1 MDRSENNRP
10 NILFIMSDDHAYQ
23 AITAYNPTFP
33 ISTPGIDRLA
43 KEGARLD
50 RMFCTNSICAPS
62 RACILTGNYNHLNG
76 VRKLDNNFNGRLPNV
91 AKSLQDEGYQT
102 AIIGKWHLGVKEPYL
117 PTGFDHFEIFVN
129 QGEYYNPRFITDEGI
144 HIEYGY
150 ATELVTEKS
159 ISYIKNRDKD
169 KPFFLMCHHKAP
181 HRNWQPSPKY
191 KNAFDKVNFPHPETY
206 NDDYESRGPAAS
218 KAAMRIDDLTQNDF
232 KEKKIPKGTKEEVR
246 NWKFQHYLAD
256 YTACIASVDDSVA
269 ELLESLE
276 EEKILDNTVVI
287 YCSDQGF
294 YMGEHGW
301 FDKRFIY
308 EESLRMPFLIR
319 YPKEIEAGSVVN
331 DLLLNI
337 DFADTFLDYAGAR
350 GKLKCQGESF
360 RNVLKNHSKSDCN
373 SDECAATARNK
384 GYDAV
389 YYRYWDAP
397 SEHYVFPHSG
407 VRTERYKLAKFIDIE
422 NSDSIYYE
430 LYDLE
435 KDPNEL
441 HNIFDKPEYS
451 DIQNELF
458 AKMEELRIKYED
470 NDPDD
475 FYKVSIEDSN
485 IK

>member
-1 MDRSENNRP
+1 MKNTEGQGP
-10 NILFIMSDDHAYQ
+10 TNILFIMSDDHAYQ
-23 AITAYNPTFP
+23 AITAYNPSFP

-76 VRKLDNNFNGRLPNV
+76 VRKLDNNFNGKLPNV
-91 AKSLQDEGYQT
+91 AKSLQEHGYQT
-102 AIIGKWHLGVKEPYL
+102 AIIGKWHLGHEKPFL
-117 PTGFDHFEIFVN
+117 PTGFDHFEIFIG
-129 QGEYYNPRFITDEGI
+129 QGEYYNPRVIDENGM
-144 HIEYGY
+144 HVEYGY
-150 ATELVTEKS
+150 ATDIVNQKS
-159 ISYIKNRDKD
+159 IDYIKNRDKD

-206 NDDYESRGPAAS
+206 DDDYANRGPAAR
-218 KAAMRIDDLTQNDF
+218 KAAMKIDDLTPNDF
-232 KEKKIPKGTKEEVR
+232 KDKKIPEGSPEEIR

-256 YTACIASVDDSVA
+256 YTACIASVDDSVND
-269 ELLESLE
+269 LLNTLE
-276 EEKILDNTVVI
+276 DEGILDDTVVI

-294 YMGEHGW
+294 YLGEHGW

-319 YPKEIEAGSVVN
+319 YPREIKAGTVN
-331 DLLLNI
+331 DDLLLNI
-337 DFADTFLDYAGAR
+337 DFADTFLDYAGAK
-350 GKLKCQGESF
+350 GALKCQGESF
-360 RNVLKNHSKSDCN
+360 RNVLRNVDC
-373 SDECAATARNK
+373 DENCCDGRSK

-397 SEHYVFPHSG
+397 SEHYVYPHSG
-407 VRTERYKLAKFIDIE
+407 VRTDRYKLAKFIDIE
-422 NSDSIYYE
+422 DNDSIYYE

-435 KDPNEL
+435 KDPHELNNLFDNE
-441 HNIFDKPEYS
+441 EYK
-451 DIQNELF
+451 DVQNSLF
-458 AKMEELRIKYED
+458 EKMEELRIKYED

-485 IK
+485 IY